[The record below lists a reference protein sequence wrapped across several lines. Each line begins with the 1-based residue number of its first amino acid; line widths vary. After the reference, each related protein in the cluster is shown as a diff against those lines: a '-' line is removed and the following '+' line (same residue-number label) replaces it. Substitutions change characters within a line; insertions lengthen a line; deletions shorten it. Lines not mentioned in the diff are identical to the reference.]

1 MTDFVVDWSK
11 NRWMLLVLLLV
22 LTVVV
27 FLLLVEVQSEA
38 GDVSSAES
46 MSIVTRTRGGP
57 HGPKYTVGFE
67 TYPVGLNLTI
77 DGINYTTP
85 VEFVWV
91 KSETHNISAP
101 AIQYQGNLSPYFWD
115 CWSDGGGQAHA
126 ITVTGHMTITAY
138 YVEGSEITVTT
149 DPLLNEVEVD
159 GVLYAPPASF
169 LWPNGSVHE
178 IGAPSWQF
186 TPNGTYLFE
195 QWIDGGL
202 QYRWI
207 WVEGTK
213 TYTAHYEA
221 MYEVTIDTEPSS
233 MTVFVDG
240 CFFATPITILWGA
253 DIMHDIRALERIDE
267 GWNVS
272 WRYSHWSD
280 GGEISHPITV
290 TKTERIVAFYDK
302 YYRTEIGTRPTGLKI
317 SADGKTYGS
326 AVAFWWKEGSQHEV
340 EAISPQEHGGTRYIF
355 LRWQDGASTPKRT
368 ILVDGPI
375 TYRALYMPRISLL
388 AILPDPPIVE
398 GPVIGTGW
406 SGEISCAEPV
416 LPMSMVRSEYK
427 WMT

>member
-1 MTDFVVDWSK
+1 MTDFLDDRPK

-22 LTVVV
+22 LTAVV
-27 FLLLVEVQSEA
+27 FLLLVEVHSEA

-46 MSIVTRTRGGP
+46 TSIVTRTRGGP
-57 HGPKYTVGFE
+57 HGPKHTVGFE

-115 CWSDGGGQAHA
+115 YWSDGGGQAHA

-186 TPNGTYLFE
+186 TPNGTYAFVG
-195 QWIDGGL
+195 WADAGL
-202 QYRWI
+202 QYHWI

-213 TYTAHYEA
+213 TYTASYDTL
-221 MYEVTIDTEPSS
+221 YEVTIDTEPSS
-233 MTVFVDG
+233 MTVIIDG
-240 CFFATPITILWGA
+240 CFFTTPITILWSA
-253 DIMHDIRALERIDE
+253 DTMHMIDAPERIDE

-280 GGEISHPITV
+280 YGERSHAITV
-290 TKTERIVAFYDK
+290 TKTESIVAFYDK
-302 YYRTEIGTRPTGLKI
+302 HYRTEIDTRPTGLKI
-317 SADGKTYGS
+317 SADGQTYGS
-326 AVAFWWKEGSQHEV
+326 RAVFWWKEGSRHEV

-368 ILVDGPI
+368 ILVDGPM
-375 TYRALYMPRISLL
+375 TYRALYMPRIFLQ
-388 AILPDPPIVE
+388 ATLPDPPIVE

-406 SGEISCAEPV
+406 SGEIPCAEPN
-416 LPMSMVRSEYK
+416 LLARAVRSEPC
-427 WMT
+427 WTT